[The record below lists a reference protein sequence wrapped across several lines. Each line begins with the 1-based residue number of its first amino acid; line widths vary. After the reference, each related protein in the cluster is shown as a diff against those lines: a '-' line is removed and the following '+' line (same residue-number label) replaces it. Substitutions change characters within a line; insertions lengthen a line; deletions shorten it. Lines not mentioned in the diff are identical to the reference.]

1 MDLLE
6 AYFQTTSGT
15 WKALLIKTIAITQ
28 NLIWYFVSSIQGTL
42 CCMDYSSCGHFGYVT
57 HHSSR
62 YGGWHGNS
70 WSALFS
76 SIHSW
81 LSSGTFISKELK
93 ISATW
98 LFFSVGTW
106 LPAGGSCFYLAKW
119 KKIKYI
125 CIKKGH
131 ICLLVLWSSLQ
142 FNICSNNFCLVFL
155 LVCLGMSMLMSCL
168 GACFWG
174 IACSWSCPLEIVV
187 DNILLK
193 YHPCVFNLFVK

>member
-42 CCMDYSSCGHFGYVT
+42 CCMDYSSCGHFGHVT
-57 HHSSR
+57 HHSSC

-70 WSALFS
+70 WSALFG

-81 LSSGTFISKELK
+81 LSSGIVISKELK
-93 ISATW
+93 I
-98 LFFSVGTW
+98 
-106 LPAGGSCFYLAKW
+106 PAGGFLF
-119 KKIKYI
+119 I
-125 CIKKGH
+125 CIKKGP
-131 ICLLVLWSSLQ
+131 ICLLVLWWSLQ